1 MKETKISDIERINV
15 IVLVIGSILAMV
27 IMREFKYVFSF
38 AVASAIMTLNFRFL
52 KKIIEGGLLL
62 AENKKIEL
70 AVKLPLKFLILVA
83 FIAVV
88 VIYGD
93 IDLVF
98 FLVGLST
105 VFISVVINQFSGLW
119 NPAVKRRQNNG
130 ALLVM
135 GRSLSS
141 SERPTACI

>member
-52 KKIIEGGLLL
+52 KKIIEGGLLE

-119 NPAVKRRQNNG
+119 NPAAKRRQKNG
-130 ALLVM
+130 A
-135 GRSLSS
+135 
-141 SERPTACI
+141 

>member
-52 KKIIEGGLLL
+52 KKIIEGGLLE
-62 AENKKIEL
+62 AKNKKIEL

-130 ALLVM
+130 A
-135 GRSLSS
+135 
-141 SERPTACI
+141 

>member
-1 MKETKISDIERINV
+1 MKETKISDIERINI

-70 AVKLPLKFLILVA
+70 AVKLPLKFLVLVA
-83 FIAVV
+83 FIAIIVN
-88 VIYGD
+88 YGD
-93 IDLVF
+93 INLVF

-119 NPAVKRRQNNG
+119 NPAAKRRQKNG
-130 ALLVM
+130 A
-135 GRSLSS
+135 
-141 SERPTACI
+141 

>member
-52 KKIIEGGLLL
+52 KKIIEGGLLQ

-119 NPAVKRRQNNG
+119 NPAVKRRQKNG
-130 ALLVM
+130 A
-135 GRSLSS
+135 
-141 SERPTACI
+141 

>member
-52 KKIIEGGLLL
+52 KKIIEGGLLE

-93 IDLVF
+93 INLVF

-119 NPAVKRRQNNG
+119 NPAAKRRQKNG
-130 ALLVM
+130 A
-135 GRSLSS
+135 
-141 SERPTACI
+141 

>member
-1 MKETKISDIERINV
+1 MKETKISDIERINI

-52 KKIIEGGLLL
+52 KKIIEGGLLE

-93 IDLVF
+93 INLVF

-130 ALLVM
+130 A
-135 GRSLSS
+135 
-141 SERPTACI
+141 

>member
-1 MKETKISDIERINV
+1 MKVTKISDIERINV

-52 KKIIEGGLLL
+52 KKIIEGGLLM

-119 NPAVKRRQNNG
+119 NPAAKRRQKNG
-130 ALLVM
+130 A
-135 GRSLSS
+135 
-141 SERPTACI
+141 

>member
-15 IVLVIGSILAMV
+15 IALVIGSILTMV

-38 AVASAIMTLNFRFL
+38 AVASAIMTLNFRFI
-52 KKIIEGGLLL
+52 KKIIEGGFLQ
-62 AENKKIEL
+62 AEAKKIDL
-70 AVKLPLKFLILVA
+70 AIKLPLKFLILVA
-83 FIAVV
+83 LIAVV

-98 FLVGLST
+98 FLIGLST
-105 VFISVVINQFSGLW
+105 VFISVVINQFSGLR

-130 ALLVM
+130 A
-135 GRSLSS
+135 
-141 SERPTACI
+141 

>member
-52 KKIIEGGLLL
+52 KKIIEGGLLE
-62 AENKKIEL
+62 AKNKKIEL

-83 FIAVV
+83 FIALV

-119 NPAVKRRQNNG
+119 NPAAKRRQKNG
-130 ALLVM
+130 A
-135 GRSLSS
+135 
-141 SERPTACI
+141 

>member
-52 KKIIEGGLLL
+52 KKIIEGGLLM

-119 NPAVKRRQNNG
+119 NPAAKRRQKNG
-130 ALLVM
+130 A
-135 GRSLSS
+135 
-141 SERPTACI
+141 

>member
-1 MKETKISDIERINV
+1 MKETKISDIERINI

-52 KKIIEGGLLL
+52 KKIIEGGLLK

-70 AVKLPLKFLILVA
+70 AVKLPLKFLILVT

-93 IDLVF
+93 INLVF
-98 FLVGLST
+98 FLIGLST

-119 NPAVKRRQNNG
+119 KPAVKRRQNNG
-130 ALLVM
+130 A
-135 GRSLSS
+135 
-141 SERPTACI
+141 

>member
-1 MKETKISDIERINV
+1 MKETKISDIERINI

-52 KKIIEGGLLL
+52 KKIIEGGLLE

-93 IDLVF
+93 INLIF

-119 NPAVKRRQNNG
+119 NPAAKRRQKNG
-130 ALLVM
+130 A
-135 GRSLSS
+135 
-141 SERPTACI
+141 

>member
-38 AVASAIMTLNFRFL
+38 AVASAIMALNFRFL
-52 KKIIEGGLLL
+52 KKIIEGGLLM

-70 AVKLPLKFLILVA
+70 AIKLPLKFLILA
-83 FIAVV
+83 ALIAVV
-88 VIYGD
+88 IIYGD
-93 IDLVF
+93 INLVF

-119 NPAVKRRQNNG
+119 NPAAKRRQKNG
-130 ALLVM
+130 A
-135 GRSLSS
+135 
-141 SERPTACI
+141 

>member
-1 MKETKISDIERINV
+1 MKETKISDIERINI

-52 KKIIEGGLLL
+52 KKIIEGGLLM

-119 NPAVKRRQNNG
+119 NPAAKRRQKNG
-130 ALLVM
+130 A
-135 GRSLSS
+135 
-141 SERPTACI
+141 

>member
-15 IVLVIGSILAMV
+15 IILVIGSILAMV

-38 AVASAIMTLNFRFL
+38 AVASAMMTLNFRFL
-52 KKIIEGGLLL
+52 KKIIEGGFLK

-70 AVKLPLKFLILVA
+70 AIKLPLKFFILVA
-83 FIAVV
+83 LIAVV
-88 VIYGD
+88 IIYGD

-119 NPAVKRRQNNG
+119 NPAVKRRQKNG
-130 ALLVM
+130 A
-135 GRSLSS
+135 
-141 SERPTACI
+141 

>member
-1 MKETKISDIERINV
+1 MKETKLSNIERINV
-15 IVLVIGSILAMV
+15 LVLVIGSILAMV

-52 KKIIEGGLLL
+52 KKIIEGGLLK

-70 AVKLPLKFLILVA
+70 AIKLPLKFLILVA

-119 NPAVKRRQNNG
+119 NPAAKRRQKNG
-130 ALLVM
+130 A
-135 GRSLSS
+135 
-141 SERPTACI
+141 

>member
-38 AVASAIMTLNFRFL
+38 AVASAIMTLNFRFI
-52 KKIIEGGLLL
+52 KKIIEGGLLKPD
-62 AENKKIEL
+62 ASKVEL
-70 AVKLPLKFLILVA
+70 AIKLPLKFFTLVA
-83 FIAVV
+83 LVAIV

-93 IDLVF
+93 IDFVF
-98 FLVGLST
+98 FLIGLST
-105 VFISVVINQFSGLW
+105 VFISVVINQFSSLW

-130 ALLVM
+130 A
-135 GRSLSS
+135 
-141 SERPTACI
+141 